1 MGSKKEKPQAAA
13 ADGIDLEYT
22 WTEGDENAPPKEL
35 PKKEAEPKELEFDR
49 ILRLQNEVREAK
61 KKIRED
67 LPEHL
72 DITVIW
78 MQGIKEPRPYI
89 IRSMDLKDS
98 EDLEKEVDERCE
110 MFIDG
115 LKSEAQKKGM
125 DPSKIFLTVGD
136 RDRIMTH
143 TMVKKFTVYP
153 PNISDIIDQQKIKPG
168 DFAELYKGI
177 SALSGYF
184 PPQFES
190 EEDEIQLQEGELKRE
205 TFRGDSEVE

>member
-1 MGSKKEKPQAAA
+1 MGSKKEKPAAAA
-13 ADGIDLEYT
+13 ADNIDLEYT
-22 WTEGDENAPPKEL
+22 WTEGDETVSPKET
-35 PKKEAEPKELEFDR
+35 PQKEAEPKELEFDR
-49 ILRLQNEVREAK
+49 ILRLQNEVKEAK

-67 LPEHL
+67 LADHL
-72 DITVIW
+72 DLTVIW

-125 DPSKIFLTVGD
+125 DPAKIFLTVGD

-143 TMVKKFTVYP
+143 TMVKKFTMYP
-153 PNISDIIDQQKIKPG
+153 PNIADIIDRQKIKPG

-190 EEDEIQLQEGELKRE
+190 EEDEIQLQDGELKRE
-205 TFRGDSEVE
+205 TFRSDTEVE